1 MKMPIR
7 MNRAA
12 GAAIALSLGLA
23 LSACNTAGTE
33 FNRSLDSVKQPVVEQ
48 QTYALD
54 VAATSGGLPVPEQ
67 RRLADWF
74 ESMNL
79 GYGDRIGIDD
89 AMASA
94 AVHSDVAKIAGRYGL
109 LVGDGAPVT
118 QGYVDPGKVRVVV
131 TRSHAYVPGC
141 PDWSEHVAEYGNNST
156 APGFGCAINGNLA
169 AMVADPQQ
177 LLHGAAGT
185 GDTVIMSSTKAI
197 ETYREAKPTGAS
209 GLPQVS
215 SQSAGGSN

>member
-1 MKMPIR
+1 MPTR

-23 LSACNTAGTE
+23 LSACNTAGTNSTI
-33 FNRSLDSVKQPVVEQ
+33 NRSLDSIRQPVVEQ

-54 VAATSGGLPVPEQ
+54 VAATSGGLPVSEQ

-74 ESMNL
+74 ESMDL

-94 AVHSDVAKIAGRYGL
+94 AVRADVAKIAGRYGL

-131 TRSHAYVPGC
+131 SRSRAFVPGC
-141 PDWSEHVAEYGNNST
+141 PDWSEHTAEHGNNST
-156 APGFGCAINGNLA
+156 SPGFGCAVNGNLA

-197 ETYREAKPTGAS
+197 ETYREAKPTGAD
-209 GLPQVS
+209 GLPAVS
-215 SQSAGGSN
+215 SKEGS

>member
-1 MKMPIR
+1 MPIR
-7 MNRAA
+7 MNRTA

-23 LSACNTAGTE
+23 LSACNTTGTVPE
-33 FNRSLDSVKQPVVEQ
+33 LNRSLDSVRQPVVDQ

-54 VAATSGGLPVPEQ
+54 LAATSGGLPVSEQ
-67 RRLADWF
+67 RRLGDWF

-79 GYGDRIGIDD
+79 RYGDRIGIDD

-94 AVHSDVAKIAGRYGL
+94 GVRGDVAKIAGRYGL
-109 LVGDGAPVT
+109 LIGDGAPVT
-118 QGYVDPGKVRVVV
+118 QGFVDPGKVRVVV
-131 TRSHAYVPGC
+131 TRSRAYVPGC
-141 PDWSEHVAEYGNNST
+141 PDWSEHVAEYGNNTT

-169 AMVADPQQ
+169 AMIADPQQ

-197 ETYREAKPTGAS
+197 QTYREAKPTGAE
-209 GLPQVS
+209 GLPEVS
-215 SQSAGGSN
+215 SQSAGGK

>member
-1 MKMPIR
+1 MPIR

-23 LSACNTAGTE
+23 LSACNTAGANSAI
-33 FNRSLDSVKQPVVEQ
+33 NRSLDSVKQPVVEQ

-54 VAATSGGLPVPEQ
+54 LAATSGGLPVSEQ

-74 ESMNL
+74 DSMDL

-94 AVHSDVAKIAGRYGL
+94 GVRGDVAKIAGRYGL

-131 TRSHAYVPGC
+131 TRSRAFVPGC
-141 PDWSEHVAEYGNNST
+141 PDWSEHVVEHGNNST
-156 APGFGCAINGNLA
+156 APGFGCAVNSNLA
-169 AMVADPQQ
+169 AMIADPQQ

-197 ETYREAKPTGAS
+197 ETYREAKPTGAG
-209 GLPQVS
+209 GLPAVS
-215 SQSAGGSN
+215 SQSAGGN

>member
-1 MKMPIR
+1 MPIR
-7 MNRAA
+7 MNRTA
-12 GAAIALSLGLA
+12 GAAIALSLGLV
-23 LSACNTAGTE
+23 LSACTTNGTVPE
-33 FNRSLDSVKQPVVEQ
+33 LNRSLDSVRQPVVDQ

-54 VAATSGGLPVPEQ
+54 LAATSSGLPVSEQ

-79 GYGDRIGIDD
+79 RYGDRIGIDD

-94 AVHSDVAKIAGRYGL
+94 GVRGDVAKIAGRYGL
-109 LVGDGAPVT
+109 LIGDGAPVT
-118 QGYVDPGKVRVVV
+118 QGFIDPGKVRVVV
-131 TRSHAYVPGC
+131 TRSRAYVPGC
-141 PDWSEHVAEYGNNST
+141 PDWSEHVTEYGNNTT

-169 AMVADPQQ
+169 AMIADPQQ

-197 ETYREAKPTGAS
+197 QTYREAKPTGAE
-209 GLPQVS
+209 GLPEVS
-215 SQSAGGSN
+215 SQSAGGK

>member
-1 MKMPIR
+1 MPIR

-23 LSACNTAGTE
+23 LSACQTTGTDTAI
-33 FNRSLDSVKQPVVEQ
+33 NRSLDSVKQPVVEQ

-54 VAATSGGLPVPEQ
+54 LAASAGGLPVSEQ

-74 ESMNL
+74 DSMDV
-79 GYGDRIGIDD
+79 GYGDHIGIDD
-89 AMASA
+89 ATASA
-94 AVHSDVAKIAGRYGL
+94 GVRGDIAKVAGRYGL

-118 QGYVDPGKVRVVV
+118 QGYVEPGKVRVVV
-131 TRSHAYVPGC
+131 TRSRAYVPGC
-141 PDWSEHVAEYGNNST
+141 PDWSDHVTEYGNNAT
-156 APGFGCAINGNLA
+156 APGFGCAVNGNLA
-169 AMVADPQQ
+169 AMIADPQQ

-197 ETYREAKPTGAS
+197 ETYREAKPTGAG
-209 GLPQVS
+209 GLPAVS
-215 SQSAGGSN
+215 SQSAGGN